1 MMLMK
6 KKEYF
11 TPECL
16 IIEMNLEGS
25 ILIGSDLIG
34 GGGDGEMDEGGEV

>member
-1 MMLMK
+1 MNAKNYL
-6 KKEYF
+6 
-11 TPECL
+11 TPECC

-34 GGGDGEMDEGGEV
+34 GGGDGEMDEGGEI